1 MNKISNSKLSPISR
15 MLRINMTK
23 EEKHLWYD
31 FLKKLPITFHKQK
44 VIGKY
49 IVDFCC
55 PSKKLIIELDG
66 FQHYE
71 DEGLL
76 KDAKRDEYL
85 KSLGY
90 VVLRYTNIEVNQKFE
105 DVCNDILKNLDLVD
119 WI

>member
-1 MNKISNSKLSPISR
+1 

-76 KDAKRDEYL
+76 KDAKRDEDL

-105 DVCNDILKNLDLVD
+105 DVCNDILKNLDLID